1 MSQEFRKMFPSVEL
15 RSGYGL
21 TESCGGATFFGSD
34 KDAKAHPEACG
45 KLIPTFC
52 AKVIDMETGKPLPPH
67 KEGELWLKSA
77 TIMKEYLGNVEATTA
92 TIDSDGW
99 LKTGDLC
106 YIDDNGIVYIVERIK
121 ELIKHKG
128 YQVLKAITIFSFQ
141 W

>member
-1 MSQEFRKMFPSVEL
+1 
-15 RSGYGL
+15 
-21 TESCGGATFFGSD
+21 
-34 KDAKAHPEACG
+34 
-45 KLIPTFC
+45 
-52 AKVIDMETGKPLPPH
+52 
-67 KEGELWLKSA
+67 
-77 TIMKEYLGNVEATTA
+77 MKEYLGNVEATTA

-106 YIDDNGIVYIVERIK
+106 YIDENGIVYIVERIK